1 MSQRCQSLHRCLI
14 SASGNVAADELLLEY
29 FVHEEI
35 VFSLLFS
42 VCHAKNVR
50 LTFSVRSGR
59 SSFLQE
65 HDLFERDT

>member
-14 SASGNVAADELLLEY
+14 SASGNVAADELLLE
-29 FVHEEI
+29 HEEI

-59 SSFLQE
+59 CSFLQE